1 MNALGHWLIEP
12 RDPLI
17 ARDGRPSALGRFET
31 VPFPYPSVIAGAART
46 RMASPRGAFVCADPR
61 QLLEIPVHGPLLV
74 ELQRE
79 TNAVAS
85 FLAAAPLDAVLY
97 PTPPAAENANRED
110 HPGSIAGR
118 DRSVVLRRLAP
129 RALAAGTTVDTLGER
144 GLALI
149 DYLHPVREKPFHAP
163 PRFWSWAV
171 YERWLESPAEVEVLL
186 SDLGVESLPIERRAH
201 LSMREGERVGE
212 EGALFETAGL
222 RFLSGREGKLAPR
235 QFALA
240 IRAGEGGLPSPGV
253 ALREEIA
260 PLGGE
265 RRLARWREGTE
276 WPTPAPSLIETIAAS
291 GQARLVLLTPAIFA
305 GGALPGWQG
314 GRLPVA
320 GAEDVE
326 VKVRAAI
333 VPRPEV
339 LSGWDL
345 TADNGAGKK
354 RGRPKPT
361 RRLAPAGSVY
371 YLDLQ
376 GTPDQIRD
384 WCRHV
389 WLEPVSDAPQ
399 DRRDGF
405 GLAALG
411 TWEGL
416 S

>member
-1 MNALGHWLIEP
+1 MKALSHWLIEP
-12 RDPLI
+12 HDPLI
-17 ARDGRPSALGRFET
+17 ARDGRPAALGRFET
-31 VPFPYPSVIAGAART
+31 VPFPYPSVVAGAART

-61 QLLEIPVHGPLLV
+61 KLLEIPVHGPLLV

-97 PTPPAAENANRED
+97 PAPPAAANAPED
-110 HPGSIAGR
+110 GLPGSDAN
-118 DRSVVLRRLAP
+118 RSVVLRRLAP
-129 RALAAGTTVDTLGER
+129 RALAAGTGVDTLGER
-144 GLALI
+144 GLALV
-149 DYLHPVREKPFHAP
+149 DYLHPVREKPFGTP

-171 YERWLESPAEVEVLL
+171 YERWLVSPAEVEVRLA
-186 SDLGVESLPIERRAH
+186 DLGVESLPIERRAH
-201 LSMREGERVGE
+201 LSIREGERVGE

-240 IRAGEGGLPSPGV
+240 IRAGAGTVDTSKV
-253 ALREEIA
+253 ALREEVA

-265 RRLARWREGTE
+265 RRLARWREGTA
-276 WPTPAPSLIETIAAS
+276 WPAPAPSLIEKIAAS
-291 GQARLVLLTPAIFA
+291 GHARLVLLTPAVFA

-314 GRLPVA
+314 GRLPLA
-320 GAEDVE
+320 GAEEVE
-326 VKVRAAI
+326 VTVRAAI

-371 YLDLQ
+371 YLDLN
-376 GTPDQIRD
+376 GTPEQIRD

-399 DRRDGF
+399 ERRDGF

>member
-97 PTPPAAENANRED
+97 PTPPTAENANRE
-110 HPGSIAGR
+110 G
-118 DRSVVLRRLAP
+118 RSVVLRRLAP
-129 RALAAGTTVDTLGER
+129 RALAAGTGVDTLGER
-144 GLALI
+144 GLALV
-149 DYLHPVREKPFHAP
+149 DYLHPVREKPFGTP

-171 YERWLESPAEVEVLL
+171 YERWLESPTEAEVLL
-186 SDLGVESLPIERRAH
+186 SNLGVESLPIERRAH

-222 RFLSGREGKLAPR
+222 RFLAGREGKFAPR

-240 IRAGEGGLPSPGV
+240 IRAGEGSLESSRV

-265 RRLARWREGTE
+265 RRLARWRKGTE
-276 WPTPAPSLIETIAAS
+276 WPTPAPSLIEKIAAS
-291 GQARLVLLTPAIFA
+291 GHARLVLLTPAVFA
-305 GGALPGWQG
+305 GGALPGWHG
-314 GRLPVA
+314 GRLPLA

-326 VKVRAAI
+326 VKVRATIA
-333 VPRPEV
+333 PRPEV
-339 LSGWDL
+339 ISGWDL

-361 RRLAPAGSVY
+361 RRLAPAGSIY

-376 GTPDQIRD
+376 GTPEQIRD
-384 WCRHV
+384 WCRRV

-411 TWEGL
+411 TWEGI